1 MNFAVPEL
9 FSDRREAGRLLGER
23 LKHLS
28 GENPLVIGLPR
39 GGVIVAAEIADVL
52 GAELDVIV
60 PAKIGAPGNP
70 ELAVGAV
77 MEDGSVYLNEDIVGW
92 YGVDEEYIKRAVGF
106 QMEKIRRRVEA
117 YRKVK
122 ERVPVEGRCVI
133 LTDDGVATGA
143 TMKSAVKWASS
154 RSPSRVVIALPVG
167 PEDTIRELSSMAD
180 EVICLKVPPFFSAV
194 SQFYIE
200 FDQVG
205 DEEVIEVLK
214 GHS

>member
-143 TMKSAVKWASS
+143 TMKSAVKWASP